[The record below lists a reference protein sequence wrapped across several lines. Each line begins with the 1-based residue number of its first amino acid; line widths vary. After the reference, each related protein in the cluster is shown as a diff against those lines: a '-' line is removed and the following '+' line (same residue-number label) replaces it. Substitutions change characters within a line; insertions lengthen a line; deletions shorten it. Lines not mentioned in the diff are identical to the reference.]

1 MKKDFL
7 KDIVEAKQEE
17 VSKLKRD
24 FTWNNLADL
33 GTRFSRLL
41 SLHESIKKASQVAI
55 IAEIKK
61 ASPSKGVIR
70 EDFDHR
76 RIADIYIEES
86 VAGISV
92 LTEKNFF
99 LGSGKY
105 LEDLAQ
111 EKIIPLLRKDFII
124 HELQIAESKSLG
136 ADSILLIAEL
146 LSASQIAEYTLA
158 AKELGMEVL
167 LELHDADQLE
177 KINFTVNTLA
187 GINNR
192 NLKTFETSLEATR
205 SIRKLIPDSVT
216 VISES
221 GISKKDDISFIIDSG
236 AKGVLIG
243 EHFMRAADI
252 RSEVR
257 RMKEYCNG

>member
-7 KDIVEAKQEE
+7 SDIIEAKKDE

-33 GTRFSRLL
+33 GLRFSRRL
-41 SLHESIKKASQVAI
+41 SLEESIRNTAGTAI

-61 ASPSKGVIR
+61 ASPSKGIIR
-70 EDFDHR
+70 EDFNHR
-76 RIADIYIEES
+76 KIADIYIEEA

-92 LTEKNFF
+92 LTENNYF
-99 LGSGKY
+99 LGSPAF
-105 LEDLAQ
+105 LEELAQ

-124 HELQIAESKSLG
+124 HELQIAESASIG
-136 ADSILLIAEL
+136 ADCILLISEL
-146 LSASQIAEYTLA
+146 LSASQIAEYTHA
-158 AKELGMEVL
+158 ANELGMGVL
-167 LELHDADQLE
+167 LELHDRDQIE
-177 KINFTVNTLA
+177 KISFSQNQLI

-205 SIRKLIPDSVT
+205 EIRKLIPDSVT

-221 GISKKDDISFIIDSG
+221 GISKKDDISFIQDSG
-236 AKGVLIG
+236 AKGVLVG
-243 EHFMRAADI
+243 EHFMRAKDI